1 MKEGQIIII
10 KKKGGH
16 GHGHHGGA
24 WKVAYADFV
33 TAMMAFFLVMWIVGQ
48 SQEVKAAIAGYFQNP
63 GIFDQDKADGPIAGG
78 SFKLDAEAAPPAPRD
93 QTEVQ
98 LDDQAALEST
108 AQRIQDL
115 LSAVPDI
122 QGLED
127 QIEISLTPDGLRIEL
142 LESSESSFFDSG
154 SSAVKANTDRVLSI
168 IAAELGKLKNTIVV
182 EGHTDSRPFGS
193 DRYTNWEL
201 SSDRANAARRSMEKA
216 GLYAG
221 QLQGVR
227 GYADTQ
233 LRVPEDPADS
243 ANRRVS
249 IIVQNVYRPELLPA
263 RLRGENETPGAVE
276 APIEGA
282 PQDRASATGA
292 GVTDGAPAPESASKA
307 ISAASRRR
315 RGRR

>member
-78 SFKLDAEAAPPAPRD
+78 SFKLDAEATPPAPRD
-93 QTEVQ
+93 QTELQ

-108 AQRIQDL
+108 AMRIQDL

-127 QIEISLTPDGLRIEL
+127 QIEISLSPDGLRIEL
-142 LESSESSFFDSG
+142 LESAESSFFDSG
-154 SSAVKANTDRVLSI
+154 SSAVKPNTDRVLSI
-168 IAAELGKLKNTIVV
+168 IATELGKLKNTIVV
-182 EGHTDSRPFGS
+182 EGHTDSLPFGS

-201 SSDRANAARRSMEKA
+201 SSDRANAARRSMEKT
-216 GLYAG
+216 GLYPG
-221 QLQGVR
+221 QVQGVR
-227 GYADTQ
+227 GYADTH
-233 LRVPEDPADS
+233 LRVPDDPADS

-249 IIVQNVYRPELLPA
+249 IIVQNVYRPDLLPA
-263 RLRGENETPGAVE
+263 RLRGENETP
-276 APIEGA
+276 APPDA
-282 PQDRASATGA
+282 PVDGIPEVRTSATA
-292 GVTDGAPAPESASKA
+292 DGVVEGTSAPESSAKS
-307 ISAASRRR
+307 ISAAARRR